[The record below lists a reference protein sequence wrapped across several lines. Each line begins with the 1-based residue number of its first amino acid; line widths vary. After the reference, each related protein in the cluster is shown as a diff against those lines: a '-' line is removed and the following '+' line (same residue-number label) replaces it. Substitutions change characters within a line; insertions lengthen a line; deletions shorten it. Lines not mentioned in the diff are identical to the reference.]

1 MKTRLLPVLV
11 LLALVSLAGFALW
24 SAQAPQPLIVQGEVE
39 ATRVD
44 IAPRAAG
51 QVKAI
56 HVDMGQRVEPG
67 DLLVELDSPQLLAG
81 LQAAQAQ
88 LAVAQADRNRI
99 HSTRPEAIA
108 ARRAEYEKAQAD
120 LVLAQATYERL
131 SALTERSVASQQ
143 QLENAQNSLT
153 AAQAGVEATEA
164 NLALATNGASP
175 QERAV
180 ADAQVEQAQAA
191 VHQIETDMAEL
202 TVYAPIGG
210 EITSRV
216 AEIGGLAGAGAPLLS
231 IINLDDAWM
240 TFNVREDLLDGLAIG
255 DEFNVRLP
263 ALNDRVLAARVTAID
278 VLGSYANWRAT
289 KATGDFDLRTFEVRA
304 RPVEHI
310 DGLRPGMS
318 AIVEW

>member
-11 LLALVSLAGFALW
+11 LLALLGLAGFALW
-24 SAQAPQPLIVQGEVE
+24 SAQAPQPLVVQGEVE

-51 QVKAI
+51 QVRAI
-56 HVDMGQRVEPG
+56 HVDMGERVEAG
-67 DLLVELDSPQLLAG
+67 ELLVELDSPQLLAG

-88 LAVAQADRNRI
+88 LAVAQADRDRI
-99 HSTRPEAIA
+99 HSTRPETIA

-120 LVLAQATYERL
+120 LVLAQTTHDRL
-131 SALTERSVASQQ
+131 STLTERSVASRQ

-153 AAQAGVEATEA
+153 AAQAAVEAAQA

-180 ADAQVEQAQAA
+180 ADAQVEQARAA

-202 TVYAPIGG
+202 TVHAPIGG
-210 EITSRV
+210 EVTSRV
-216 AEIGGLAGAGAPLLS
+216 AEVGGLAGAGTPLLS
-231 IINLDDAWM
+231 IVNLDDAWM
-240 TFNVREDLLDGLAIG
+240 TFNLREDLLDGLAIG
-255 DEFNVRLP
+255 DEFSVRLP
-263 ALNDRVLAARVTAID
+263 ALGDRVVTVSVTGID

-289 KATGDFDLRTFEVRA
+289 RATGDFDLRTFEVRA
-304 RPVEHI
+304 RPIGPIE
-310 DGLRPGMS
+310 GLRPGMS
-318 AIVEW
+318 AIIEW